1 MKLKY
6 FLAASVVSLSAAM
19 ILPAPVAAQQIT
31 TGIQGSVLDEDGNPV
46 SGATVTVTDT
56 RTGTQRTMATGSG
69 GSFSATNLVTGG
81 PYTVSANAGGFEG
94 QSISGVYTT
103 LQGATDLTFTLA
115 SGAGE
120 IVVTAA
126 RVGVTQLAV
135 GPGQSFTSEVIADAP
150 SFNRDIRD
158 VIRLD
163 PRVSLDRDDTGSGQ
177 DRISCLGGNDRGNAF
192 TVDGTSQGDIY
203 GLNDTGFASRSSTPV
218 PYDAV
223 REAQVQFAPF
233 DVDYGQFTGCAINV
247 VTKSGTNEYHF
258 GGFYEY
264 TDDGLRG
271 NTVTGIQVAPV
282 EPDKRWGVHLGG
294 PVIKDRL
301 WLFGAYEH
309 QGAGQSQDQG
319 VAGAGFPTEITQV
332 TKDQFDEI
340 TDVVRSVY
348 GVDSGPLVYNRP
360 YKNDR
365 YFIRADLQITDR
377 HRLEVTYQRLEES
390 TTKEDDQASTGTY
403 GGTVVGENTFFLSGT
418 KSNYYSGRLYS
429 DWTDNFSTEIR
440 YARSEVQ
447 DLQDPIGGGE
457 AQTGNP
463 IPRIIV
469 GVPNGPDA
477 ADDGAVEVGP
487 GYSRAA
493 NDLRTKL
500 DQWRFAAKLDLGA
513 HRFKFGGELNHAD
526 LFNLFVQNANGT
538 LVFRNIDDLKAGILA
553 DGSGTTN
560 SPSNVVN
567 GTIYGAFGN
576 FSSTGDVYDAAAA
589 FTRDIYS
596 LFAQDEWDVNERLSA
611 TFGLRVDWYKG
622 DSPALNQN
630 YVDRYGFPNT
640 TGFDALAPVWM
651 PRLGLTYDVDDFSVF
666 SRTQLHGGVGIFSGG
681 DPLGVVRQC
690 VPERRPRKCPGFDR
704 GFDLSRRADQRA
716 RQRQF
721 HRRAVLHR

>member
-135 GPGQSFTSEVIADAP
+135 GPGQSFTSEVLADAP
-150 SFNRDIRD
+150 TFNRDVRD

-163 PRVSLDRDDTGSGQ
+163 PRVSLDRDDGGSGQ

-192 TVDGTSQGDIY
+192 TVDGISQGDIY
-203 GLNDTGFASRSSTPV
+203 GLNDTGFSSRSSTPI

-223 REAQVQFAPF
+223 RETQVQFAPF

-258 GGFYEY
+258 GGFFEY

-271 NTVTGIQVAPV
+271 NTVAGIQVAPV
-282 EPDKRWGVHLGG
+282 EPEKRWGVHLGG
-294 PVIKDRL
+294 PIIKDICGCTVPMNIKKPASRRIKASPAPASRL
-301 WLFGAYEH
+301 RSLRSLWINSTRSPTCC
-309 QGAGQSQDQG
+309 AGL
-319 VAGAGFPTEITQV
+319 
-332 TKDQFDEI
+332 
-340 TDVVRSVY
+340 RHRHR
-348 GVDSGPLVYNRP
+348 PLVYQPSVQERP
-360 YKNDR
+360 LFHPRRPSDQR
-365 YFIRADLQITDR
+365 SPPARGDLSAARGIDHQGR
-377 HRLEVTYQRLEES
+377 RS
-390 TTKEDDQASTGTY
+390 GFTGTS
-403 GGTVVGENTFFLSGT
+403 GGTVVGENTFYLSGT

-429 DWTDNFSTEIR
+429 DWTDNFSTEIALFPLGSAGSAGSDR
-440 YARSEVQ
+440 RRRSAVRQ
-447 DLQDPIGGGE
+447 SD
-457 AQTGNP
+457 
-463 IPRIIV
+463 PRIIV
-469 GVPNGPDA
+469 GIHNGPDA

-487 GYSRAA
+487 GYSRTA

-500 DQWRFAAKLDLGA
+500 DQWRFVAKLDLG
-513 HRFKFGGELNHAD
+513 
-526 LFNLFVQNANGT
+526 
-538 LVFRNIDDLKAGILA
+538 
-553 DGSGTTN
+553 
-560 SPSNVVN
+560 PS
-567 GTIYGAFGN
+567 
-576 FSSTGDVYDAAAA
+576 
-589 FTRDIYS
+589 
-596 LFAQDEWDVNERLSA
+596 L
-611 TFGLRVDWYKG
+611 
-622 DSPALNQN
+622 
-630 YVDRYGFPNT
+630 
-640 TGFDALAPVWM
+640 
-651 PRLGLTYDVDDFSVF
+651 
-666 SRTQLHGGVGIFSGG
+666 
-681 DPLGVVRQC
+681 
-690 VPERRPRKCPGFDR
+690 
-704 GFDLSRRADQRA
+704 
-716 RQRQF
+716 
-721 HRRAVLHR
+721 